1 MARRLR
7 RWARRVS
14 AERGSAFLEYC
25 LLTALV
31 FLAVMTVFAPG
42 SFAFRAL
49 GADFAF
55 RQMLIRLPIF

>member
-1 MARRLR
+1 M
-7 RWARRVS
+7 RWLKRAARRVS
-14 AERGSAFLEYC
+14 AERGSAYLEYC
-25 LLTALV
+25 LLTALA
-31 FLAVMTVFAPG
+31 FLAAMTVFASG